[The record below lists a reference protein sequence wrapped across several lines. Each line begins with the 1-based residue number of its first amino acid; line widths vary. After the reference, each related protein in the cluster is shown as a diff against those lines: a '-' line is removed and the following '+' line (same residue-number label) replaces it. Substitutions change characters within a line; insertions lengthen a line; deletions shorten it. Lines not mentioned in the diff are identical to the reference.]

1 MSSIVPLG
9 YEEQLSCW
17 VFFLCE
23 TTATFMFN
31 ETDKAV
37 GQNKCLVGLSWLN
50 RPDPN
55 ERLRT
60 LHQNIYQSMFLS

>member
-31 ETDKAV
+31 EIDKAV

-50 RPDPN
+50 RPDPK
-55 ERLRT
+55 
-60 LHQNIYQSMFLS
+60 